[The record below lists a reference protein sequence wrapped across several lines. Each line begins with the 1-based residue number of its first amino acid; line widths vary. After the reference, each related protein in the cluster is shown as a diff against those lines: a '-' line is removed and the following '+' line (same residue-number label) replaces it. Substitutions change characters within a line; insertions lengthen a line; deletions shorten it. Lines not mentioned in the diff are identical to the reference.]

1 MKAIEKFFSYK
12 ENQILNS
19 TFLTILLWALGGTYI
34 SYILKWTLTKEVWYW
49 FFSSIAQTF
58 AGLVAFIAVIYIFL
72 FQANSQLI
80 LKSHWFGENQD
91 EMNEEFESNIKDI
104 KNKSW
109 ELSRI
114 TIPPIIISII
124 LIPFGSLEIEDSCIM
139 NIIYSYKLNWI
150 LIFSIMGLCFSSL
163 YKIYISMR
171 TLLK

>member
-1 MKAIEKFFSYK
+1 MKAIKKFFSYK

-19 TFLTILLWALGGTYI
+19 TPLTIVLWVLIGTCI
-34 SYILKWTLTKEVWYW
+34 SYILKWTLTNEVWYW

-72 FQANSQLI
+72 FQSKFLLI
-80 LKSHWFGENQD
+80 LNSDKFQENQ
-91 EMNEEFESNIKDI
+91 EVRNKELELDI
-104 KNKSW
+104 KNINKKYW
-109 ELSRI
+109 ELTKI
-114 TIPPIIISII
+114 TLPPIIISII

-139 NIIYSYKLNWI
+139 NIIYSYKLNLI
-150 LIFSIMGLCFSSL
+150 LIFSMMGLCFSSF